1 MSRLSSTHTK
11 PKKMRHMPSH
21 LAPAAPQRQ
30 ANKVLRKL
38 PTTRQMGQRQRHHL
52 LDMQPRRK
60 TRRPLDCRPHL
71 PRRRLDPSRSPQVM
85 QLQPRQTE
93 ADRLTPPPS
102 PPGVPLSWA
111 ALARNDPK
119 PCATRAWSVEGCWLE
134 WSHGHTI
141 NGSRSREQ
149 SATNRAE
156 AFEGFAHSERF
167 GCATD
172 ARHGVG
178 CGRSVGGAVGAGR
191 LGRGWVKVLVDVLDG
206 WSSSSVGAARH
217 SAHDQV
223 VFQLRQDRRVGSLVG
238 RRGRAQVVH
247 ESERSDRDA
256 SSGEADRADG
266 CSEHGL
272 DVVVGFHT
280 VGSGKVG
287 SSGDKGGK

>member
-1 MSRLSSTHTK
+1 
-11 PKKMRHMPSH
+11 
-21 LAPAAPQRQ
+21 
-30 ANKVLRKL
+30 
-38 PTTRQMGQRQRHHL
+38 MGQRQRHHL

-71 PRRRLDPSRSPQVM
+71 PRRRLDSSRRSSFM
-85 QLQPRQTE
+85 QFGSRQTK
-93 ADRLTPPPS
+93 ANDMNPPPS
-102 PPGVPLSWA
+102 SRGVGQSWKPLA
-111 ALARNDPK
+111 QPDPK
-119 PCATRAWSVEGCWLE
+119 PCARRAWSVEGSWLE

-141 NGSRSREQ
+141 NGSRTWEQ

-156 AFEGFAHSERF
+156 AFEGFTHSERF

-217 SAHDQV
+217 SVDDQV

-238 RRGRAQVVH
+238 RRGRASLVY

-272 DVVVGFHT
+272 DVVVGFHA

>member
-1 MSRLSSTHTK
+1 
-11 PKKMRHMPSH
+11 MRHMPSH
-21 LAPAAPQRQ
+21 LAPATPQRQ
-30 ANKVLRKL
+30 THQVLRQL

-52 LDMQPRRK
+52 LDLQPRRK

-71 PRRRLDPSRSPQVM
+71 PRRRLDLVSRSSF
-85 QLQPRQTE
+85 LQFVSWQTE
-93 ADRLTPPPS
+93 ADHMNPPPS
-102 PPGVPLSWA
+102 SRGVALSWA
-111 ALARNDPK
+111 ALAREDPK
-119 PCATRAWSVEGCWLE
+119 PCARRAWSVEGCWLE

-191 LGRGWVKVLVDVLDG
+191 LGRGWDSVLVDLLDG

-217 SAHDQV
+217 SADDQV

-272 DVVVGFHT
+272 DVVVGFHA
-280 VGSGKVG
+280 VGSCKVG